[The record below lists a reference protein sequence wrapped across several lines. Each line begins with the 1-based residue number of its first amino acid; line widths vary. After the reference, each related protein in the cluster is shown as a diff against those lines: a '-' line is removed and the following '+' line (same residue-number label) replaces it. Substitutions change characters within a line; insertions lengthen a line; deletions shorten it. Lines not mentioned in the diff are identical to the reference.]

1 MDERFMMHRLY
12 ATRLAAIVGAVLLAG
27 WYFYLFITKNEIHYE
42 IIFILAAMV
51 VTKFAAMLYYRKK
64 D

>member
-1 MDERFMMHRLY
+1 MDERFIMHRLY
-12 ATRLAAIVGAVLLAG
+12 ATRIAAIVGAALFAG
-27 WYFYLFITKNEIHYE
+27 WYFYLFFTNKEVHYE

-51 VTKFAAMLYYRKK
+51 ITKFAALLYYRKK